1 MKRIGHFLGSDQTQK
16 VKSEFVH
23 DIMAIHAAV
32 SSQAVDNERL
42 TDRVEQL
49 TDHLDWLRWSEEGV
63 VEAKTELER
72 LRGAVA
78 YLRENVKPPAPDH
91 PAWCWPD
98 VWTEFE
104 RRVDG

>member
-1 MKRIGHFLGSDQTQK
+1 MKRIERFLGSDQAHK

-23 DIMAIHAAV
+23 DIMSIHAAV
-32 SSQAVDNERL
+32 SSQAADNERL

-49 TDHLDWLRWSEEGV
+49 TGHLDWLRWSEEGV

-78 YLRENVKPPAPDH
+78 YLRKNVNPPLPIH
-91 PAWCWPD
+91 PVWCWPD
-98 VWTEFE
+98 VWAEFE